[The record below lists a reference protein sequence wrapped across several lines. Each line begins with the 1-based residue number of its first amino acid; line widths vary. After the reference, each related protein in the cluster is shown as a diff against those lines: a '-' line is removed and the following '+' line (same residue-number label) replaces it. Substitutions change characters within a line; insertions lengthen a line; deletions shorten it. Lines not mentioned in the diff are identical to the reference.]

1 MRRVERPG
9 EGTRSIDSNDLD
21 VIELGESD
29 SIEVSDE
36 QEKDNKQNNVIE
48 VDDKFVQDLIQ
59 DISKALNNDNSQKL
73 FDNYKEKSITEQ
85 KKAMGKVL

>member
-36 QEKDNKQNNVIE
+36 QAKNNKQNVIE